1 MTTGIF
7 GLSRSFYST
16 IIIDRTHSGA
26 RDSPSPMLAS
36 TLREKFLHE
45 RRKLQKDFWALIS
58 QAIDD

>member
-1 MTTGIF
+1 MCP
-7 GLSRSFYST
+7 LA
-16 IIIDRTHSGA
+16 SGW
-26 RDSPSPMLAS
+26 AS